1 MQNVVISGLFLVR
14 SNEFCLFVMSDVIVT
29 AELSNKLRI
38 LLQALVLSQLPFV
51 IYRLPDGRPHLQA
64 LTSGTCQSLT
74 SWEQLDAASGFVLAP
89 FALTERYRLVLW
101 PQEHSVHA
109 CGYKEIAHSLIQL
122 AENNALYQKWVDK
135 AAATLPLSAPEGE
148 LTIEHAPKAQYQR
161 DFAAFIN
168 PLQEQRYQKLVL
180 SARFTH
186 HSPRCFVWDNFQRA
200 CAVKPQLMVALVQAP
215 LVGTWF
221 VATPEVLLS
230 TLPRVKAQQPLQ
242 VHTMSLAGTMP
253 YNEDNLLLDAWS
265 EKDRQEQAYVTSY
278 LTELLGQYDSFA
290 TQGPYP
296 VKAGQVV
303 HLRTDLTCEVAAQK
317 GLGQLISALHP
328 TPAVCGLPK
337 AAAQS
342 FIQSHESGE
351 RSYYAGF
358 LGEINCSSD
367 RGVRS
372 NLFVHLRTIEFL
384 ALEDCWGPWRFR
396 SYVGGG
402 LLAESELDSE
412 YAEICA
418 KNRSVLS
425 NLVPT
430 LWTV

>member
-1 MQNVVISGLFLVR
+1 
-14 SNEFCLFVMSDVIVT
+14 MSDVIVT
-29 AELSNKLRI
+29 AELSSKLRI
-38 LLQALVLSQLPFV
+38 LLQALVLIKLPFV
-51 IYRLPDGRPHLQA
+51 LYRLPEGRPHLLV

-89 FALTERYRLVLW
+89 FALTERYPLVLW
-101 PQEHSVHA
+101 PQEHCVHA
-109 CGYKEIAHSLIQL
+109 CGYDEITHSLMQL
-122 AENNALYQKWVDK
+122 TKTNALYQEGVDK
-135 AAATLPLSAPEGE
+135 AASALPISTAEGKLTE
-148 LTIEHAPKAQYQR
+148 GDVTIEHAPKEQYSR
-161 DFAAFIN
+161 DFAAFMT
-168 PLQEQRYQKLVL
+168 PLRAQRYQKLVL
-180 SARFTH
+180 SARFAH
-186 HSPRCFVWDNFQRA
+186 HSPRCYVWDNFQRA

-215 LVGTWF
+215 QVGTWF
-221 VATPEVLLS
+221 VATPEVLLRTS
-230 TLPRVKAQQPLQ
+230 PRSEVQQPLQ

-253 YNEDNLLLDAWS
+253 YNEDNLLLEAWS
-265 EKDRQEQAYVTSY
+265 AKDRHEQAYVTSY

-296 VKAGQVV
+296 IKAGQVV
-303 HLRTDLTCEVAAQK
+303 HLRTDLTCEVPAQK

-337 AAAQS
+337 ADAQS

-351 RSYYAGF
+351 RSYYSGF
-358 LGEINCSSD
+358 LGEINCASD

-402 LLAESELDSE
+402 LLVESELDSE

-425 NLVPT
+425 NLVPK
-430 LWTV
+430 LWMP